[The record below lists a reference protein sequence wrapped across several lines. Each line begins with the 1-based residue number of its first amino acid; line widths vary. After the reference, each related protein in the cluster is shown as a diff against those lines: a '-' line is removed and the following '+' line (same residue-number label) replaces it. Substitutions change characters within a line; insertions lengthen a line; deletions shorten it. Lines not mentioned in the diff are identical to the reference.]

1 MPRLLK
7 RQVNQLITYR
17 EGSYEILSAS
27 KKDIT
32 ADGTKAEN
40 LPPTYQHMVNVLS
53 AVDFFRSL
61 GGKMLLSYTLDPC
74 TMNTIHLQ
82 VRSISPE
89 RTQETKCIFT
99 IKFVFQD
106 EMTKFVNLR

>member
-1 MPRLLK
+1 MPRILK

-27 KKDIT
+27 KQDIT

-53 AVDFFRSL
+53 AVGFFR
-61 GGKMLLSYTLDPC
+61 
-74 TMNTIHLQ
+74 
-82 VRSISPE
+82 
-89 RTQETKCIFT
+89 
-99 IKFVFQD
+99 
-106 EMTKFVNLR
+106 